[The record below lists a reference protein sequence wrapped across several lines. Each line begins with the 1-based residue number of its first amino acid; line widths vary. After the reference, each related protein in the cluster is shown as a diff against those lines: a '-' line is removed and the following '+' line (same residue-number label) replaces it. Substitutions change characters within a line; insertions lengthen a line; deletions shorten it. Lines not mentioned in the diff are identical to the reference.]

1 MSVPF
6 ISLIGLA
13 LLQGVMEF
21 LPISSEGQLYLIAV
35 GIYGI
40 DEGIAFSMA
49 IWLHLGTA
57 IAVIIFYRN
66 DIFNPFFNK
75 ASLPSVKTDSKD
87 EQVKK
92 LFGPLFR
99 FVAIGTVG
107 TVVVALPLYFL
118 IEGLFDILMGEIIS
132 LLVGVLLL
140 FTGAVLYFQRK
151 TSGTKLL
158 SDISFSEV
166 FLLGL
171 VQGFAV
177 LPGISRSGMTL
188 TWLLL
193 RGVEDDE
200 ALRLSF
206 LLGVPAA
213 LGVVGL
219 DFIRGEVFWAPILVL
234 ALITLIALVI
244 GFATLVVLRYTAIRA
259 PFWVFCFTIGLLVII
274 FEAIAI
280 IGLVTF

>member
-1 MSVPF
+1 MSVLF
-6 ISLIGLA
+6 IPLIALA
-13 LLQGVMEF
+13 ILQGVLEF
-21 LPISSEGQLYLIAV
+21 LPISSEGQLYLVSV
-35 GIYGI
+35 GVFGI
-40 DEGIAFSMA
+40 GPDIAFSIA

-57 IAVIIFYRN
+57 IAVVLFYRR
-66 DIFNPFFNK
+66 DIFNPFFK
-75 ASLPSVKTDSKD
+75 QASPTEIQRDPELTGRF
-87 EQVKK
+87 
-92 LFGPLFR
+92 FGPLFR

-118 IEGLFDILMGEIIS
+118 IEGLFDILMGEIVS
-132 LLVGVLLL
+132 LLIGVLLL
-140 FTGAVLYFQRK
+140 FTGTVLYFQRK

-166 FLLGL
+166 FLLGI

-193 RGVEDDE
+193 RGIEDDE

-213 LGVVGL
+213 LGIVGL

-234 ALITLIALVI
+234 ALITLIALVV

-259 PFWVFCFTIGLLVII
+259 PFWAFCFTIGLLVII
-274 FEAIAI
+274 LEATALF
-280 IGLVTF
+280 GLVTIIP